1 MGRCSGVAIWLLWKH
16 QATLQKWLR
25 YNVSLWRLYMRCW
38 NDVIFVTTSNVFI
51 ACNHIATSERRL
63 LAMSQR
69 RCNDVDLSTRGETTG
84 TKMST
89 KTEVVKNY
97 KYRSIYSQSCCK
109 IQAFPDVILVL
120 FTHFKASF
128 RQDFIFAEI
137 LQKAKPVINLLINY
151 VLFLLE
157 CFYTGSLKS
166 HLSWGI

>member
-1 MGRCSGVAIWLLWKH
+1 MGRRSGIATWLWWKH
-16 QATLQKWLR
+16 QAKLQKRLR

-69 RCNDVDLSTRGETTG
+69 RCNDVGLSTRGKTTG
-84 TKMST
+84 MKMST

-109 IQAFPDVILVL
+109 IQAFPDVILVRFL
-120 FTHFKASF
+120 
-128 RQDFIFAEI
+128 
-137 LQKAKPVINLLINY
+137 NLKTG
-151 VLFLLE
+151 
-157 CFYTGSLKS
+157 YTGFQRTALYGTAWKT
-166 HLSWGI
+166 GNCIF